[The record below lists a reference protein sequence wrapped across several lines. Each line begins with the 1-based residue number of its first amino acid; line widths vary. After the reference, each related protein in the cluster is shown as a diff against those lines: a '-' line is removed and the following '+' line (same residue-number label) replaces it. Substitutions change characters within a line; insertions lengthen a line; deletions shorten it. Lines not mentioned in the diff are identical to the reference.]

1 MVISLY
7 SLKIKVKF
15 IKGVFMKFS
24 NNSKGGC
31 IDKGYPKN
39 IHIFKGEKA
48 KGEISVLM
56 GE

>member
-1 MVISLY
+1 
-7 SLKIKVKF
+7 
-15 IKGVFMKFS
+15 MKFS